1 MTSNRKNSKNG
12 LFHLLEYNVY
22 DSRMRNK
29 RKKFSHVKYAKELT
43 RIREVSGWEP
53 WRINESNRKTN
64 LHRGFPQDRQ

>member
-29 RKKFSHVKYAKELT
+29 RKKFPHVKYAKELT

-53 WRINESNRKTN
+53 WRHE
-64 LHRGFPQDRQ
+64 